1 MTNPAQ
7 LIRSQLQDLKAIWSI
22 YAEIT
27 KLRLTLLVLF
37 SAIVGFLFGHQGPA
51 FPWLTFFNMI
61 LGTYAVASGAAAL
74 NQLVELQADA
84 RMTRTKGRPLPTQR
98 WEKRDA
104 LALGT
109 FLSGVGL
116 AYLIVGVNLTSALVA
131 AVTLVI
137 YIAIYTPLKRLT
149 SWNTLVGAIPGALPP
164 LIGWS
169 AVRSD
174 WTWDAWAL
182 FGILFFWQMP
192 HFLAIA
198 WLYRED
204 YARGG
209 FKMLTLE
216 DKTGRSTAIKS
227 CLYATLLIPVSLIPY
242 FTGSAGWIYL
252 MAACVLGSSYLG
264 CAVRC
269 VRNPDKKHTRTL
281 FLASLLYLPCV
292 QIILL
297 LDKQ

>member
-1 MTNPAQ
+1 MTESTDIVDTRPHG
-7 LIRSQLQDLKAIWSI
+7 LKAAWGI

-37 SAIVGFLFGHQGPA
+37 SSMIGYLFGQNSHP
-51 FPWLTFFNMI
+51 FPWLTFVNML

-74 NQLVELQADA
+74 NQLLEMQPDS
-84 RMTRTKGRPLPTQR
+84 RMERTKDRPLPTQR

-104 LALGT
+104 FALGV
-109 FLSGVGL
+109 FLSGGGL
-116 AYLIVGVNLTSALVA
+116 AYLTVGVNPISALVA
-131 AVTLVI
+131 ALTLVI

-149 SWNTLVGAIPGALPP
+149 TWNTLIGAIPGALPP

-169 AVRSD
+169 AARSD

-204 YARGG
+204 YNKGG
-209 FKMLTLE
+209 FKMLTLT
-216 DKTGRSTAIKS
+216 DATGHNTARKS
-227 CLYATLLIPVSLIPY
+227 CFYASLLIPVSLIPY

-252 MAACVLGSSYLG
+252 VGACIFGSSYLG

-269 VRNPDKKHTRTL
+269 VRQPDRMHTKTL
-281 FLASLLYLPCV
+281 FLSSLLYLPSV
-292 QIILL
+292 LILL
-297 LDKQ
+297 ILNKR